1 MSTSLIPVSSV
12 FLLGLR
18 AIYFRPI
25 VCTECHPTYRQ
36 CFIPQNYSLDF
47 CFSYFTCHPCIT
59 LIIRVYGLFSGFSF
73 VLTVCSLSFIFLF
86 RHRVPSPPM
95 FHLCRMRPLLSRYLV
110 FSFTCALASVIVCSL
125 TKPRFQTEKASYTIP
140 VSFIESVPHK
150 VCQTSGY
157 HTSHFRKNSYI
168 HICSITYLY
177 ISTSIFMF
185 QDFVRCCTT
194 TVNHCFH

>member
-1 MSTSLIPVSSV
+1 M
-12 FLLGLR
+12 
-18 AIYFRPI
+18 
-25 VCTECHPTYRQ
+25 
-36 CFIPQNYSLDF
+36 
-47 CFSYFTCHPCIT
+47 
-59 LIIRVYGLFSGFSF
+59 
-73 VLTVCSLSFIFLF
+73 LTVCSLYFVFSF

-95 FHLCRMRPLLSRYLV
+95 FHVCRMRPLFSRYLV
-110 FSFTCALASVIVCSL
+110 FSFTCALGSVIVWRL

-140 VSFIESVPHK
+140 VFFIESVSHK

-168 HICSITYLY
+168 DICSITYLY

-194 TVNHCFH
+194 TVSHCFH

>member
-1 MSTSLIPVSSV
+1 M
-12 FLLGLR
+12 
-18 AIYFRPI
+18 
-25 VCTECHPTYRQ
+25 
-36 CFIPQNYSLDF
+36 
-47 CFSYFTCHPCIT
+47 
-59 LIIRVYGLFSGFSF
+59 
-73 VLTVCSLSFIFLF
+73 LTVCSLYFVFSF

-95 FHLCRMRPLLSRYLV
+95 FHVCRMRPLFSRYLVFSFVLTVCSLYFVFSFRHRVPSPPMFHVCRMRPLFSRYLV
-110 FSFTCALASVIVCSL
+110 FSFTCALGSVIVWRL

-140 VSFIESVPHK
+140 VFFIESVSHK

-168 HICSITYLY
+168 DICSITYLY

-194 TVNHCFH
+194 TVSHCFH